1 MMGVLSLILLLAADE
16 SGATLAKTMLPIYVQ
31 EVEAYSLAVEAAP
44 QQTLELRKEPVLQWL
59 NPARSNQQGA
69 IFLWLRDGRPAALG
83 CIFSAARP
91 QLGGRLVFHELHAL
105 DPEKLVVKR
114 DAYNQWKP
122 QAGLAR
128 TELPGAPPPAVAP
141 GTRLGGYEVL
151 AELGRGGMGIVY
163 KAPPEPRPGDDLPEM
178 PAKTSRAS
186 ATAPPRSWPRTWRT
200 GWPGGQSARARWASR
215 NAFGAGAGAT
225 QSRPCPWPPSW
236 C

>member
-128 TELPGAPPPAVAP
+128 AELPDAPAPAPTAAP
-141 GTRLGGYEVL
+141 SAMPARGLRKRRPNSIPMNAPWPRPLIAPTAVRLTACLIWALPSPSRSTTQAFLKIDEILLLQRAQLVQHL
-151 AELGRGGMGIVY
+151 IGGMEPV
-163 KAPPEPRPGDDLPEM
+163 KAQNHEI
-178 PAKTSRAS
+178 AH
-186 ATAPPRSWPRTWRT
+186 RSIL
-200 GWPGGQSARARWASR
+200 
-215 NAFGAGAGAT
+215 
-225 QSRPCPWPPSW
+225 C
-236 C
+236 